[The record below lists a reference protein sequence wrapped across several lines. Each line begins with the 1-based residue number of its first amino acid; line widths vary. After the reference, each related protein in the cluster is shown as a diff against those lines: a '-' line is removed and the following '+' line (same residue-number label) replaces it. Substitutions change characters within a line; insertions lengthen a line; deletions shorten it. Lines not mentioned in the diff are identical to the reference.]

1 MKINKDCVVNS
12 DGFLFNPHSGESFS
26 VNDTAMDL
34 LSLLKVEHTEQELF
48 EHLKASY
55 EVDEFTLKADLND
68 FLFLL
73 RIKGVVDE

>member
-1 MKINKDCVVNS
+1 MKLNKDCVINS

-26 VNDTAMDL
+26 VNSTAMDL
-34 LSLLKVEHTEQELF
+34 LSMLKEECTEQELF
-48 EHLKASY
+48 EHLKEIYDVAES
-55 EVDEFTLKADLND
+55 TLKADLDD